1 MNRLGELD
9 LPDRFAPRV
18 PAIVTQIFVA
28 LGCTVL
34 AFVARAGADLFLPA
48 AGPFAL
54 TFPSVLLATLFARW
68 QAGMMTQIMCALYA
82 WYAVLPFQGSFA
94 FQVDSDG
101 PRVVIN
107 VISGFLIVI
116 LAEIF
121 RRAVRRA
128 VAERVDALAKRDLYL
143 QEFDHRVKNNFGMV
157 VSLLE
162 LQRRELDDGDPAAE
176 VLGSASMRVDSF
188 ARAHQSLYR
197 GDGLPTMVD
206 MQAYMTE
213 MCDNLAVS
221 LTLPPGVA
229 FTCEADRIWFPRDRA
244 IAVGLI
250 VNELATNAAK
260 YAFEG
265 RENGSIHV
273 EFTRN
278 ASGGICLAMSDDGIG
293 TTVAPVRK
301 GGLGQRLIQAF
312 AAQAKGEMTVTTSA
326 GGTKFVLELE
336 AEENAELTA

>member
-9 LPDRFAPRV
+9 LPERFAGWS
-18 PAIVTQIFVA
+18 PAFVTQVIVA
-28 LGCTVL
+28 VLCTAMAFAAREVIDIVL
-34 AFVARAGADLFLPA
+34 PS

-68 QAGMMTQIMCALYA
+68 QAGLMTEILCALYA
-82 WYAVLPFQGSFA
+82 WYFVLPISGSFA
-94 FQVDSDG
+94 FEVPTDG
-101 PRVVIN
+101 PRVIVN
-107 VISGFLIVI
+107 VISGLIIVV

-128 VAERVDALAKRDLYL
+128 VNERTDALRKRDLYL

-157 VSLLE
+157 ISLLE
-162 LQRRELDDGDPAAE
+162 LQRRELEDGDPASD
-176 VLGSASMRVDSF
+176 VLGDASLRIGSF

-213 MCDNLAVS
+213 MCDSLAAS
-221 LTLPPGVA
+221 LTLPDGVV
-229 FTCEADRIWFPRDRA
+229 FTCHADQIWFPRDRA

-260 YAFEG
+260 YAFVG
-265 RENGSIHV
+265 RDRGRMHV
-273 EFTRN
+273 EFIRNETR
-278 ASGGICLAMSDDGIG
+278 GICLIMTDDGVG
-293 TTVAPVRK
+293 MSNEPARR
-301 GGLGQRLIQAF
+301 GSLGKRLITAFSDQAR
-312 AAQAKGEMTVTTSA
+312 GTLSTTSDA
-326 GGTKFVLELE
+326 NGTRVVLELE
-336 AEENAELTA
+336 PEDEMAE